1 MSPLPKRLLSI
12 VLSLGLALLLA
23 ACGGR
28 ATAPATS
35 SPAGESLSG
44 TLIIFHAGSLT
55 VPVQQLTEAFQQKH
69 PGVTFQTESGGSRTV
84 ARKVSE
90 LGKPADIVMSADYTV
105 IDNLLKPDF
114 ADWTL
119 RFARNAMVIAYTD
132 RSRYADEI
140 NADNWYQ
147 ILLRDGVVYGHSDPN
162 ADPCGYRTLMVWQLA
177 EKHYGVPG
185 LYRQLADH
193 CPTANVRPKAV
204 ELLALLDTGNMDYA
218 FEYLSVAVQHH
229 LRYVR
234 LPDEINLGNP
244 DLADFYAQAK
254 VEVSGSA
261 PGETVTKV
269 GAPIVY
275 GLTIPKNAPHPD
287 LAVAF
292 LAFMLGPE
300 GQAILDALGQPPL
313 TPPVADHPERL
324 PAPLQP
330 LVTAAP

>member
-1 MSPLPKRLLSI
+1 MFRPFKHPLNI
-12 VLSLGLALLLA
+12 VLSLGMALLLA
-23 ACGGR
+23 ACGGQ
-28 ATAPATS
+28 APPPATS
-35 SPAGESLSG
+35 SSPGEDLSG

-90 LGKPADIVMSADYTV
+90 LGREADIVMSADYTV

-114 ADWTL
+114 ADWNI
-119 RFARNAMVIAYTD
+119 RFARNVMVIAYTD
-132 RSRYADEI
+132 KARYADEI

-147 ILLRDGVVYGHSDPN
+147 ILLRDDVVYGHSDPN

-185 LYRQLADH
+185 LYQQLTDH
-193 CPTANVRPKAV
+193 CPAANVRPKAV
-204 ELLALLDTGNMDYA
+204 ELLALLESGDMDYA

-229 LRYVR
+229 LRYVL

-244 DLADFYAQAK
+244 DLADFYAQAR
-254 VEVSGSA
+254 VEVSGSE
-261 PGETVTKV
+261 PGQTVTKV

-292 LAFMLGPE
+292 LEFMLGPE

-313 TPPVADHPERL
+313 NPAVADAPERL

-330 LVTAAP
+330 LVTGP